1 MLPLRSF
8 APRIVALLLSI
19 LSLVGSP
26 LAAGV
31 LDEPHLNIIPRTADE
46 MVRIAAATAPAE
58 NFDAPNPFEANPAG
72 AATVRARS
80 NADAFSQ
87 PSGNIAFED
96 ELTFKIGNG
105 LFRKLWVSSPSSTLA
120 SDGLGPLFNARSCQS
135 CHIKDGRGHT
145 PDGPDDNA
153 ISMFLRVSIPSIGEA
168 TNIHDIKG
176 YFATLADPTYGTQ
189 LQDFA
194 VPGHAAEY
202 RLQINYHEIPG
213 MGRLT
218 PKQC

>member
-80 NADAFSQ
+80 NADAAI
-87 PSGNIAFED
+87 PRTAPM
-96 ELTFKIGNG
+96 TTP
-105 LFRKLWVSSPSSTLA
+105 FRCFCVFPFPA
-120 SDGLGPLFNARSCQS
+120 SAKP
-135 CHIKDGRGHT
+135 
-145 PDGPDDNA
+145 
-153 ISMFLRVSIPSIGEA
+153 
-168 TNIHDIKG
+168 
-176 YFATLADPTYGTQ
+176 
-189 LQDFA
+189 
-194 VPGHAAEY
+194 
-202 RLQINYHEIPG
+202 QIYMI
-213 MGRLT
+213 
-218 PKQC
+218 